1 MIALVFLKKNTVVTY
16 DTDYIY
22 FSEYNW
28 ISLEFS
34 EFPLMCFNVCTVLCQ
49 LFNYEIYKTPSN
61 KSALTN

>member
-34 EFPLMCFNVCTVLCQ
+34 EFPLMCSPFYV
-49 LFNYEIYKTPSN
+49 NY
-61 KSALTN
+61 LTMKYTRLQVTNLH